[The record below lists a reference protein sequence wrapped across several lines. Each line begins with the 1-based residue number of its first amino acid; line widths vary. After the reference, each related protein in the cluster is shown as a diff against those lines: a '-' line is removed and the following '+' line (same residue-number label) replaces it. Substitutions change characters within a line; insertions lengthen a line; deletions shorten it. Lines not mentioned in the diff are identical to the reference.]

1 MGLFKS
7 REQLLLENVFAWHFF
22 AVPDIKTKISRF
34 LQKKGLT
41 LCTGL
46 ERTSL
51 NRLHIKY

>member
-22 AVPDIKTKISRF
+22 AAPDIKTKISRF